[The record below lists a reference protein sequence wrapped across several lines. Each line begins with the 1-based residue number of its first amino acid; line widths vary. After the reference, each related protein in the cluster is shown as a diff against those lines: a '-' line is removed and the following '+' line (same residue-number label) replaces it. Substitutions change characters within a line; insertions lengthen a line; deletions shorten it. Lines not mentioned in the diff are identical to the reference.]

1 MLGRLTP
8 GLLDGRMTL
17 DRAAAERAVATHVGA
32 KLGLSAPQAARG
44 ILSIIDNNMVGAIRV
59 VSVER
64 GHDPRDFVLL
74 PFGGAGPLHATSLAR
89 LLGIKT
95 ILVPPAPGVLS
106 ALGLLVSDL
115 KSEFVRTALQ
125 QPPNHDLKAMSA
137 VFAELNARALEWL
150 SAEGVPLPFRVLRW
164 QASLRY
170 LHQGFEL
177 TVPWAGESVTPES
190 VAGTLQAFHALHER
204 LYTFRQEDTPVE
216 IVTLRVS
223 AVGRL
228 PRPSR
233 HELPRSG
240 AVADAVIGH
249 QLVDFGSE
257 IIRAP
262 ICLRDR
268 LGAGAIIRGPAVIS
282 QLDSTTLLFPDQTAE
297 VLPLG
302 ALVISNS

>member
-1 MLGRLTP
+1 
-8 GLLDGRMTL
+8 
-17 DRAAAERAVATHVGA
+17 
-32 KLGLSAPQAARG
+32 
-44 ILSIIDNNMVGAIRV
+44 V

-89 LLGIKT
+89 LLGIKS

-125 QPPNHDLKAMSA
+125 QPPDHDLGAMAA
-137 VFAELNARALEWL
+137 VFAQLSGRAQDWL
-150 SAEGVPLPFRVLRW
+150 AAEGVPPQFRALNW

-190 VAGTLQAFHALHER
+190 VAGTLHAFHALHER

-216 IVTLRVS
+216 IVTLRVT
-223 AVGRL
+223 AIGRL
-228 PRPSR
+228 PRPR
-233 HELPRSG
+233 LPELARTGRVGDARVG
-240 AVADAVIGH
+240 AQD
-249 QLVDFGSE
+249 VDFGDEFLHS
-257 IIRAP
+257 P
-262 ICLRDR
+262 VYNRDR
-268 LGAGAIIRGPAVIS
+268 LGAGAVIRGPAVLS
-282 QLDSTTLLFPDQTAE
+282 QLDSTTLLFPGQTAE

-302 ALVISNS
+302 ALMISES